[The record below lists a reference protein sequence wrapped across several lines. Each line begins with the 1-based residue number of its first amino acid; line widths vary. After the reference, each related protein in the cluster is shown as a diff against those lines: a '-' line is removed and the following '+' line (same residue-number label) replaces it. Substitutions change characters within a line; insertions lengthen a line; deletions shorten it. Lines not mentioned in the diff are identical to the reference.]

1 MPLMMQ
7 VIPLTTRERRQLP
20 GDKVKKQ
27 VLVAALLSVVALAH
41 AQSTT
46 PVTQSAA
53 SASEGA
59 VKISPAKK
67 QLIDKILKL
76 QQPSIEL
83 LARSTAEGPALQ
95 MGQQAGL
102 MLRRL
107 SPEQRETVGKGMK
120 ADLEKY
126 LSETVPLVKERALA
140 LAPSSVG
147 KILDEKFSEAEL
159 KQLVTLLESPI
170 YRKFSEQSFVMQR
183 ALQEK
188 LVADTRSTVEPKL
201 KSLDQSWVKRLQDA
215 TPSATDKTVP
225 PAPQAPGPT
234 AK

>member
-1 MPLMMQ
+1 
-7 VIPLTTRERRQLP
+7 
-20 GDKVKKQ
+20 
-27 VLVAALLSVVALAH
+27 
-41 AQSTT
+41 
-46 PVTQSAA
+46 
-53 SASEGA
+53 
-59 VKISPAKK
+59 
-67 QLIDKILKL
+67 
-76 QQPSIEL
+76 
-83 LARSTAEGPALQ
+83 
-95 MGQQAGL
+95 
-102 MLRRL
+102 
-107 SPEQRETVGKGMK
+107 
-120 ADLEKY
+120 
-126 LSETVPLVKERALA
+126 